1 MDRHAYIVPWVICHY
16 INLRYLSWKLKVK
29 LLKNSISFTAFMVS
43 DLFWWLRVSSC
54 ELNEWMNERSSYI
67 VVLDF
72 FPFINVMSLHN
83 SNAYLMAV
91 LMAMVTEV
99 PRYWIKSV
107 MSNGTQGFPAK
118 FPPLF
123 TCSNQTILQT
133 LWLCVMQLQG
143 SYPNNYIS
151 RVCNFNWPTLS

>member
-1 MDRHAYIVPWVICHY
+1 MDRYAYIVPWVICHY
-16 INLRYLSWKLKVK
+16 INFRYLSWKLKAK

-54 ELNEWMNERSSYI
+54 ELNEWMNERPSSR

-83 SNAYLMAV
+83 SNAYLMAM
-91 LMAMVTEV
+91 LMAMIAEV

-107 MSNGTQGFPAK
+107 MSNGTQGFPANFHPFLLLQIK
-118 FPPLF
+118 QFYRLCDCVS
-123 TCSNQTILQT
+123 CSCRVVIQTI
-133 LWLCVMQLQG
+133 
-143 SYPNNYIS
+143 I
-151 RVCNFNWPTLS
+151 